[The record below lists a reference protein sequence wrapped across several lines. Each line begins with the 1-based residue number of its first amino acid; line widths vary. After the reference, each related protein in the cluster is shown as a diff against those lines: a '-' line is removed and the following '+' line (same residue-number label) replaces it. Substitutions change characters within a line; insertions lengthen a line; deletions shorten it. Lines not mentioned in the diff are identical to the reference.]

1 MDKNTGE
8 EERRKIVKELGNY
21 RRVVVCITVQDKEA
35 GEYRS
40 FFAGFRP
47 QAPVVYAFFTSYAFF
62 TGCGSSAMN
71 MASPK
76 EKNLYLS
83 LIASLYAAKI
93 FSLPANALT
102 NITSVDSGK

>member
-21 RRVVVCITVQDKEA
+21 RRVVVSITVQDKEA

-47 QAPVVYAFFTSYAFF
+47 QALWST
-62 TGCGSSAMN
+62 
-71 MASPK
+71 
-76 EKNLYLS
+76 LS
-83 LIASLYAAKI
+83 LLPYAGTASLEEAGHPFGCCCPAA
-93 FSLPANALT
+93 FR
-102 NITSVDSGK
+102 

>member
-47 QAPVVYAFFTSYAFF
+47 QAPVVYAFFTSYRA
-62 TGCGSSAMN
+62 
-71 MASPK
+71 
-76 EKNLYLS
+76 L
-83 LIASLYAAKI
+83 ASLEEAAAVRLLLSWHI
-93 FSLPANALT
+93 PVRRICNAM
-102 NITSVDSGK
+102 